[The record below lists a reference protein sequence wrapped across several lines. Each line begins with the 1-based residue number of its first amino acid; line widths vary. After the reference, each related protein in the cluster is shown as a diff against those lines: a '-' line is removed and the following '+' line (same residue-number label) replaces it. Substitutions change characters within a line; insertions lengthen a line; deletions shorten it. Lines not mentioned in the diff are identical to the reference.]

1 MKKQTRN
8 LFMVLVVL
16 ALVTLACS
24 LDLNSIKTVQGEGDL
39 VEETR
44 QVEGF
49 DKIEINGMG
58 EIFVTL
64 GTEEA
69 LRVEAEENLLPYL
82 ETYVRGSSLVI
93 GIEDGTTI
101 VPTKSLNFYV
111 TVVSLEGLSISGAG
125 NVQLPEIEAD
135 RFSIDLSGAGNIDID
150 SLNADSLDVSMSGL
164 GNLTVSDG
172 QVSSLD
178 VRISGAG
185 KFSAKNLESGD
196 AEITISGLGSAT
208 LRAENYLKVT
218 ISGGGDVSYYGSP
231 EVDSEISG
239 LGDLDRLGD

>member
-1 MKKQTRN
+1 MKKQTGY
-8 LFMVLVVL
+8 LFTVLVVL

-24 LDLNSIKTVQGEGDL
+24 LDLNSTKTVQGEGEL
-39 VEETR
+39 FEETR

-58 EIFVTL
+58 EIFVEL

-93 GIEDGTTI
+93 EIEDGTTI
-101 VPTKSLNFYV
+101 VPTKSLNFYI

-135 RFSIDLSGAGNIDID
+135 RFSIDLSGAGNIEFD
-150 SLNADSLDVSMSGL
+150 SLNANSLDVSMSGL

-178 VRISGAG
+178 VR
-185 KFSAKNLESGD
+185 
-196 AEITISGLGSAT
+196 
-208 LRAENYLKVT
+208 